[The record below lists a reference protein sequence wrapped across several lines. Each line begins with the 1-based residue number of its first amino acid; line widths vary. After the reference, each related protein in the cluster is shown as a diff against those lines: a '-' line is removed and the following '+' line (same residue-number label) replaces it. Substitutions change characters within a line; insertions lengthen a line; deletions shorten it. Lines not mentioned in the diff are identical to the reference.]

1 MTIKKFVA
9 VLSAC
14 CSILIYS
21 ITAIQV
27 SAITS
32 TPRFIDNDTNVSGY
46 SNSRYG
52 FSEYMSSSSL
62 YYSDARIQNSNNS
75 SYSYHYHFP
84 TVSTLRLILTMYI
97 TKLELLIRIRQT
109 PAGIT

>member
-75 SYSYHYHFP
+75 SYSYHYHFQQ
-84 TVSTLRLILTMYI
+84 Y
-97 TKLELLIRIRQT
+97 LLQKIIFQLKSKRI
-109 PAGIT
+109 

>member
-52 FSEYMSSSSL
+52 L
-62 YYSDARIQNSNNS
+62 Q
-75 SYSYHYHFP
+75 
-84 TVSTLRLILTMYI
+84 
-97 TKLELLIRIRQT
+97 
-109 PAGIT
+109 